1 MRPRSAVLAGLC
13 ALLVAAPAFGQAA
26 ASAPRDSTVAVHLK
40 DGSLILGRLIDQTT
54 DSVRLMTSAGRVT
67 LARSAVAEIKAI
79 DPADIHAGAYWT
91 ADPHDTRL
99 FFGPT
104 GRTLS
109 GGTGYF
115 SDLYLF
121 LITGAWGVTDRI
133 TLGAGTS
140 LFPGTDFF
148 RNNVYYV
155 TPKVALVRG
164 ESFNLAAGALIGF
177 AGRANGSA
185 GIYYLAATSG
195 RADASVTY
203 GLGYSYFNSR
213 VSGDATLMLGGTLR
227 VARRVSLMT
236 ENYVFTG
243 GGDSGGYWVPMYGV
257 RFIGEHLSADLGFL
271 NFTGRGSQPIFP
283 GIPWLGFAV
292 KF

>member
-1 MRPRSAVLAGLC
+1 
-13 ALLVAAPAFGQAA
+13 
-26 ASAPRDSTVAVHLK
+26 VAVRLK
-40 DGSLILGRLIDQTT
+40 DGSLILGRLIDQAT

-91 ADPHDTRL
+91 ADPNDTRL

-109 GGTGYF
+109 SGTGYF

-121 LITGAWGVTDRI
+121 LINGAWGVTDRI

-148 RNNVYYV
+148 SNNVYYV
-155 TPKVALVRG
+155 APKVAIVRG

-185 GIYYLAATSG
+185 GVYYLAATSG
-195 RADASVTY
+195 RSDASVTY

-236 ENYVFTG
+236 ENYIFTG
-243 GGDSGGYWVPMYGV
+243 GGDSGGYWVPIYGV
-257 RFIGEHLSADLGFL
+257 RFIGEHISGDLGFL

>member
-1 MRPRSAVLAGLC
+1 MRSRAAALTGLI
-13 ALLVAAPAFGQAA
+13 ALLVAAPAFGQAS
-26 ASAPRDSTVAVHLK
+26 ASPPRDSTVSVRLK
-40 DGSLILGRLIDQTT
+40 DGSLILGRLIEQTP
-54 DSVRLMTSAGRVT
+54 DSVRLTTSAGRVT

-79 DPADIHAGAYWT
+79 DPADIHTGTYWA

-104 GRTLS
+104 GRTLG

-121 LITGAWGVTDRI
+121 LINGAWGVTDRI

-148 RNNVYYV
+148 RNNVYYLA
-155 TPKVALVRG
+155 PKFALVRG

-185 GIYYLAATSG
+185 GVYYVAATSG

-227 VARRVSLMT
+227 VARRVALMT
-236 ENYVFTG
+236 ENYIFTG
-243 GGDSGGYWVPMYGV
+243 GGGAGGYWVPIYGV